1 MLLSRLDQTGMTT
14 HTMELAEALV
24 RKGHNVTILTGWNKI
39 PDTVALSLMDRLN
52 NTGAKI
58 KTFFAP
64 DKNSKLKRALSAIS
78 LLINALMYRGGVI
91 HVQSPYLSWA
101 PWLLGRKFIS
111 TLHVADLVRCV
122 YYKNATHLIAISNE
136 TKEYAKNVFCYK
148 ESEISIIN
156 HGVSADFATLL
167 TPTQI
172 VESRQH
178 LELPVNKLLLT
189 IVGSIEPRKGHDI
202 LLKAVTLLPCECRNR
217 IHIVFLGSDKSSN
230 KANTKWLNKI
240 IEETQTRDIVSHF
253 EYQSSKLFYKISDVF
268 ILPSW
273 VEGFP
278 LVTIEAMLSG
288 NLCIRTDAEG
298 AYEQIMN
305 GVTGYIFPK
314 GDVGRL
320 AQILKEIILNDE
332 LRASIAV
339 HGRDY
344 ALSHFTSDIMAEHT
358 LSVYK
363 STITNG
369 KKKHINHLRR
379 KTS

>member
-1 MLLSRLDQTGMTT
+1 M
-14 HTMELAEALV
+14 
-24 RKGHNVTILTGWNKI
+24 
-39 PDTVALSLMDRLN
+39 
-52 NTGAKI
+52 
-58 KTFFAP
+58 
-64 DKNSKLKRALSAIS
+64 
-78 LLINALMYRGGVI
+78 
-91 HVQSPYLSWA
+91 
-101 PWLLGRKFIS
+101 
-111 TLHVADLVRCV
+111 
-122 YYKNATHLIAISNE
+122 
-136 TKEYAKNVFCYK
+136 
-148 ESEISIIN
+148 
-156 HGVSADFATLL
+156 
-167 TPTQI
+167 
-172 VESRQH
+172 
-178 LELPVNKLLLT
+178 
-189 IVGSIEPRKGHDI
+189 
-202 LLKAVTLLPCECRNR
+202 
-217 IHIVFLGSDKSSN
+217 
-230 KANTKWLNKI
+230 
-240 IEETQTRDIVSHF
+240 
-253 EYQSSKLFYKISDVF
+253 
-268 ILPSW
+268 PSW

-298 AYEQIMN
+298 AYEPIMN

-344 ALSHFTSDIMAEHT
+344 ALSYFTSDIMAEHT

>member
-14 HTMELAEALV
+14 HTIELAEALV

-64 DKNSKLKRALSAIS
+64 DKSSKLKRALSAIS
-78 LLINALMYRGGVI
+78 LLINVLMCKGGVI

-202 LLKAVTLLPCECRNR
+202 LLKAVTLLPRECRNR
-217 IHIVFLGSDKSSN
+217 IHIVFLGSDKSNN
-230 KANTKWLNKI
+230 KTNTKCLNKI

-298 AYEQIMN
+298 AYEQIKN

-320 AQILKEIILNDE
+320 AQILKGIILDDK
-332 LRASIAV
+332 LRTSIAV

>member
-14 HTMELAEALV
+14 HTIELAEALV

-64 DKNSKLKRALSAIS
+64 DKSSKLKRALSAIS
-78 LLINALMYRGGVI
+78 LLINVLMCKGGVI

-172 VESRQH
+172 AEHRQH

-202 LLKAVTLLPCECRNR
+202 LLKAVTLLPRECRNR
-217 IHIVFLGSDKSSN
+217 IHIVFLGSDKSNN
-230 KANTKWLNKI
+230 KTNTKWLNKI

-298 AYEQIMN
+298 AYEQIKN

-320 AQILKEIILNDE
+320 AQILKGIILDDK
-332 LRASIAV
+332 LRTSIAV

>member
-14 HTMELAEALV
+14 HTIELAEALV

-64 DKNSKLKRALSAIS
+64 DKSSKLKLALSAIS
-78 LLINALMYRGGVI
+78 LLINVLMCKGGVI

-111 TLHVADLVRCV
+111 TLHIADLVRCV

-172 VESRQH
+172 AEHRQH

-202 LLKAVTLLPCECRNR
+202 LLKAVTLLPRECRNR

>member
-14 HTMELAEALV
+14 HTIELAEALV

-64 DKNSKLKRALSAIS
+64 DKSSKLKRALSAIS
-78 LLINALMYRGGVI
+78 LLINVLMCKGGVI

-202 LLKAVTLLPCECRNR
+202 LLKAVTLLPRECRNR
-217 IHIVFLGSDKSSN
+217 IHIVFLGSDKSNN
-230 KANTKWLNKI
+230 KTNTKWLNKI

-298 AYEQIMN
+298 AYEQIKN

-320 AQILKEIILNDE
+320 AQILKGIILDDK
-332 LRASIAV
+332 LRTSIAV

>member
-14 HTMELAEALV
+14 HTIELAEALV

-64 DKNSKLKRALSAIS
+64 DKSSKLKRALSAIS
-78 LLINALMYRGGVI
+78 LLINVLMCKGGVI

-202 LLKAVTLLPCECRNR
+202 LLKAVTLLPCERRNR

-298 AYEQIMN
+298 AYEQIKN

>member
-14 HTMELAEALV
+14 HTIELAEALV

-64 DKNSKLKRALSAIS
+64 DKSSKLKRALSAIS
-78 LLINALMYRGGVI
+78 LLINVLMCKGGVI

-101 PWLLGRKFIS
+101 PWPLGRKFIS

-202 LLKAVTLLPCECRNR
+202 LLKAVTLLPRECRNR
-217 IHIVFLGSDKSSN
+217 IHIVFLGSDKSNN
-230 KANTKWLNKI
+230 KTNTKWLNKI

-298 AYEQIMN
+298 AYEQIKN

-320 AQILKEIILNDE
+320 AQILKGIILDDK
-332 LRASIAV
+332 LRTSIAV

>member
-1 MLLSRLDQTGMTT
+1 M
-14 HTMELAEALV
+14 
-24 RKGHNVTILTGWNKI
+24 
-39 PDTVALSLMDRLN
+39 
-52 NTGAKI
+52 
-58 KTFFAP
+58 
-64 DKNSKLKRALSAIS
+64 
-78 LLINALMYRGGVI
+78 
-91 HVQSPYLSWA
+91 
-101 PWLLGRKFIS
+101 
-111 TLHVADLVRCV
+111 
-122 YYKNATHLIAISNE
+122 
-136 TKEYAKNVFCYK
+136 
-148 ESEISIIN
+148 
-156 HGVSADFATLL
+156 

-202 LLKAVTLLPCECRNR
+202 LLKAVTLLPRECRNR
-217 IHIVFLGSDKSSN
+217 IHIVFLGSDKSNN
-230 KANTKWLNKI
+230 KTNTKWLNKI

-298 AYEQIMN
+298 AYEQIKN

-320 AQILKEIILNDE
+320 AQILKGIILDDK
-332 LRASIAV
+332 LRTSIAV

>member
-1 MLLSRLDQTGMTT
+1 MS
-14 HTMELAEALV
+14 
-24 RKGHNVTILTGWNKI
+24 
-39 PDTVALSLMDRLN
+39 
-52 NTGAKI
+52 
-58 KTFFAP
+58 
-64 DKNSKLKRALSAIS
+64 
-78 LLINALMYRGGVI
+78 
-91 HVQSPYLSWA
+91 
-101 PWLLGRKFIS
+101 S
-111 TLHVADLVRCV
+111 T
-122 YYKNATHLIAISNE
+122 K
-136 TKEYAKNVFCYK
+136 
-148 ESEISIIN
+148 EISIIN

-167 TPTQI
+167 TPIQI
-172 VESRQH
+172 TEARQQ
-178 LELPVNKLLLT
+178 LELPINKLLLT

>member
-14 HTMELAEALV
+14 HTIELAEALV

-64 DKNSKLKRALSAIS
+64 DKSSKLKLALSAIS
-78 LLINALMYRGGVI
+78 LLINVLMCKGGVI

-111 TLHVADLVRCV
+111 TLHIADLVRCV

-172 VESRQH
+172 AEHRQH

>member
-14 HTMELAEALV
+14 HTIELAEALV

-64 DKNSKLKRALSAIS
+64 DKSSKLKRALSAIS
-78 LLINALMYRGGVI
+78 LLINVLMCKGGVI

-178 LELPVNKLLLT
+178 LKLPVNKLLLT

-320 AQILKEIILNDE
+320 AQILKEIILDDK
-332 LRASIAV
+332 LRTSIAV

>member
-64 DKNSKLKRALSAIS
+64 DKSSKLKRALSAIS
-78 LLINALMYRGGVI
+78 LLINVLMCKGGVI

-298 AYEQIMN
+298 AYEQIKN

-320 AQILKEIILNDE
+320 AQILKGIILDDK
-332 LRASIAV
+332 LRTSIAV

>member
-14 HTMELAEALV
+14 HTIELAEALV

-39 PDTVALSLMDRLN
+39 PDTVALSLMDRLK

-64 DKNSKLKRALSAIS
+64 DKSSKLKRALSAIS
-78 LLINALMYRGGVI
+78 LLINVLMCKGGVI

-202 LLKAVTLLPCECRNR
+202 LLKAVTLLPRECRNR
-217 IHIVFLGSDKSSN
+217 IHIVFLGSDKSNN
-230 KANTKWLNKI
+230 KTNTKWLNKI

-288 NLCIRTDAEG
+288 NLCIRTNAEG
-298 AYEQIMN
+298 AYEQIKN

-314 GDVGRL
+314 GDVCRL

-339 HGRDY
+339 NGRDY

>member
-14 HTMELAEALV
+14 HTIELAEALV

-39 PDTVALSLMDRLN
+39 PDTVALSLMDKLN

-64 DKNSKLKRALSAIS
+64 DKSSKLKRALSAIS
-78 LLINALMYRGGVI
+78 LLINVLMCKGGVI

-101 PWLLGRKFIS
+101 PWLLGRKFVS

-217 IHIVFLGSDKSSN
+217 IHIVFLGRDKSNN
-230 KANTKWLNKI
+230 KTNTKWLNKI
-240 IEETQTRDIVSHF
+240 IEETQTRDIISHF

-314 GDVGRL
+314 GDVVRL
-320 AQILKEIILNDE
+320 AQILKDIILNDE

>member
-14 HTMELAEALV
+14 HTIELAEALV

-64 DKNSKLKRALSAIS
+64 DKSSKLKLALSAIS
-78 LLINALMYRGGVI
+78 LLINVLMCKGGVI

-111 TLHVADLVRCV
+111 TLHIADLVRCV

-172 VESRQH
+172 AEHRQH

-217 IHIVFLGSDKSSN
+217 IYIVFLGSDKSSN

>member
-14 HTMELAEALV
+14 HTIELAEALV

-64 DKNSKLKRALSAIS
+64 DKSSKLKRALSAIS
-78 LLINALMYRGGVI
+78 LLINVLMCKGGVI

-369 KKKHINHLRR
+369 KKKYINHLRR

>member
-14 HTMELAEALV
+14 HTIELAEALV

-39 PDTVALSLMDRLN
+39 PDTVALSLMDKLN

-64 DKNSKLKRALSAIS
+64 DKRSKLKRALSAIS
-78 LLINALMYRGGVI
+78 LLINVLMCKGGVI

-217 IHIVFLGSDKSSN
+217 IHIVFLGSDKSNN
-230 KANTKWLNKI
+230 KTNTKWLNKI
-240 IEETQTRDIVSHF
+240 IEETQTKDIISHF

-314 GDVGRL
+314 GDVVRL
-320 AQILKEIILNDE
+320 AQILKDIILNDE

-363 STITNG
+363 SMITNG

>member
-14 HTMELAEALV
+14 HTIELAEALV

-64 DKNSKLKRALSAIS
+64 DKSSKLKRALSAIS
-78 LLINALMYRGGVI
+78 LLINVLMCKGGVI

-202 LLKAVTLLPCECRNR
+202 LLKAVTLLPRECRNR
-217 IHIVFLGSDKSSN
+217 IHIVFLGSDKSNN
-230 KANTKWLNKI
+230 KTNTKWLNKI
-240 IEETQTRDIVSHF
+240 IEETQTKDIVSHF

-298 AYEQIMN
+298 AYEQIKN

-320 AQILKEIILNDE
+320 AQILKGIILDDK
-332 LRASIAV
+332 LRTSIAV